1 MENKN
6 FSVSQINSYLKKKFN
21 MDPKLKN
28 IPVKGELSNYKSY
41 ANGHDY
47 FTLKDENSEIS
58 GVLYKGRKRNLEFK
72 PEDGMKVIIKGSVEV
87 YEKKGQYQLKAN
99 SMKKDGIGDLYIAFE
114 KLKEKLKSEGLFDE
128 SHKKDIPK
136 YPKRIG
142 VITAK
147 IGSAIKDIITT
158 INRRYPQCE
167 IYVFSTLVQGDFA
180 APQIVSQLKKSQRYD
195 LDTIIIGRGGGSI
208 EDLWPFNEEIVAR
221 EIFDCK
227 IPIISAVG
235 HETDFTISDFA
246 ADLRAP
252 TPTAAAELAVPQT
265 DELNN
270 RICEIN
276 KRLTKIMD
284 NKLSSNK
291 ERLDN
296 ICKKQIIKNPESIYN
311 IKQMHLD
318 QLINNLDHYS
328 KDMITKNKSKLLL
341 LENSAILK
349 NPENIYENKKT
360 HLNNL
365 IKNLDYSSKNIIT
378 KNKNKLQLIEGST
391 TLKNPKNIYENK
403 KTHLNNLIKNLN
415 YSSKNIITEN
425 KNKLEIIKSSKI
437 LKNPNE
443 IKNKKEDRLIINIDK
458 LEILNPL
465 LTLKRGYSI
474 AKSKDKVIKSVKD
487 VESGDEVNIKVDD
500 GTINTKVI

>member
-1 MENKN
+1 MENNN

-28 IPVKGELSNYKSY
+28 IQVKGELSNYKSY

-47 FTLKDENSEIS
+47 FTLKDENSQIK
-58 GVLYKGRKRNLEFK
+58 GVLYKGRKRNLEFEPK
-72 PEDGMKVIIKGSVEV
+72 NGMKVIIKGSIEV
-87 YEKKGQYQLKAN
+87 YEKNGYYQLKAN
-99 SMKKDGIGDLYIAFE
+99 TIKKDGIGDLYIAFE
-114 KLKEKLKSEGLFDE
+114 KLKKKLQSEGLFDKE
-128 SHKKDIPK
+128 HKKEIPK

-147 IGSAIKDIITT
+147 TGAAIKDIITT

-180 APQIVSQLKKSQRYD
+180 APQIVSQLKRSQKYD

-270 RICEIN
+270 RIYQIS
-276 KRLTKIMD
+276 KRLTKIME
-284 NKLSSNK
+284 NMLLNNK

-296 ICKKQIIKNPESIYN
+296 ICKKQIIKNPESIYD

-318 QLINNLDHYS
+318 QLINNLDHSS
-328 KDMITKNKSKLLL
+328 KDIITKNKSKLQL
-341 LENSAILK
+341 LENNAV
-349 NPENIYENKKT
+349 
-360 HLNNL
+360 
-365 IKNLDYSSKNIIT
+365 
-378 KNKNKLQLIEGST
+378 
-391 TLKNPKNIYENK
+391 LKNPKNIYENK

-437 LKNPNE
+437 LKNPND
-443 IKNKKEDRLIINIDK
+443 IKNKKEERLIVNVDK
-458 LEILNPL
+458 LSILNPL

-487 VESGDEVNIKVDD
+487 VESGDEVDIKVDD

>member
-1 MENKN
+1 MENNN

-28 IPVKGELSNYKSY
+28 IQVKGELSNYKSY

-47 FTLKDENSEIS
+47 FTLKDENSQIK
-58 GVLYKGRKRNLEFK
+58 GVLYKGRKRNLEFEPK
-72 PEDGMKVIIKGSVEV
+72 NGMKVIIKGSIEV
-87 YEKKGQYQLKAN
+87 YEKNGYYQLKAN
-99 SMKKDGIGDLYIAFE
+99 TIKKDGIGDLYIAFE
-114 KLKEKLKSEGLFDE
+114 KLKKKLQSEGLFDKE
-128 SHKKDIPK
+128 HKKEIPK

-147 IGSAIKDIITT
+147 TGAAIKDIITT

-180 APQIVSQLKKSQRYD
+180 APQIVSQLKKSQKYD

-270 RICEIN
+270 RIYQIS
-276 KRLTKIMD
+276 KRLTKIIE
-284 NKLSSNK
+284 NKISNNK

-296 ICKKQIIKNPESIYN
+296 ICKKQIIKNPESIYD

-318 QLINNLDHYS
+318 QLINNLDHSS
-328 KDMITKNKSKLLL
+328 KDIITKNKSKLQL
-341 LENSAILK
+341 LENNAV
-349 NPENIYENKKT
+349 
-360 HLNNL
+360 
-365 IKNLDYSSKNIIT
+365 
-378 KNKNKLQLIEGST
+378 
-391 TLKNPKNIYENK
+391 LKNPKNIYENK
-403 KTHLNNLIKNLN
+403 KTHLNNLINNLN

-437 LKNPNE
+437 LKNPND
-443 IKNKKEDRLIINIDK
+443 IKNKKEERLIVNVDK
-458 LEILNPL
+458 LSILNPL

-487 VESGDEVNIKVDD
+487 VESGDEVDIKVDD

>member
-1 MENKN
+1 MENNN

-28 IPVKGELSNYKSY
+28 IQVKGELSNYKSY

-47 FTLKDENSEIS
+47 FTLKDENSQIK
-58 GVLYKGRKRNLEFK
+58 GVLYKGRKRNLEFEPK
-72 PEDGMKVIIKGSVEV
+72 NGMKVIIKGSIEV
-87 YEKKGQYQLKAN
+87 YEKNGYYQLKAN
-99 SMKKDGIGDLYIAFE
+99 TIKKDGIGDLYIAFE
-114 KLKEKLKSEGLFDE
+114 KLKKKLQSEGLFDE
-128 SHKKDIPK
+128 EYKKEIPK

-147 IGSAIKDIITT
+147 TGAAIKDIITT

-180 APQIVSQLKKSQRYD
+180 APQIVNQLKRSQKYD

-270 RICEIN
+270 RIYQIS
-276 KRLTKIMD
+276 KRLTKIME
-284 NKLSSNK
+284 NNLSNNK

-296 ICKKQIIKNPESIYN
+296 ICKKQIIKNPESIYD

-318 QLINNLDHYS
+318 QLINNLDHSS
-328 KDMITKNKSKLLL
+328 KDIITKNKSKLQL
-341 LENSAILK
+341 LENNAV
-349 NPENIYENKKT
+349 
-360 HLNNL
+360 
-365 IKNLDYSSKNIIT
+365 
-378 KNKNKLQLIEGST
+378 
-391 TLKNPKNIYENK
+391 LKNPKNIYENK

-437 LKNPNE
+437 LKNPND
-443 IKNKKEDRLIINIDK
+443 IKNKKEERLIVNVDK
-458 LEILNPL
+458 LSILNPL

-487 VESGDEVNIKVDD
+487 VESGDEVDIKVDD

>member
-1 MENKN
+1 MENNN

-28 IPVKGELSNYKSY
+28 IQVKGELSNYKSY

-47 FTLKDENSEIS
+47 FTLKDENSQIK
-58 GVLYKGRKRNLEFK
+58 GVLYKGRKRNLEFEPK
-72 PEDGMKVIIKGSVEV
+72 NGMKVIIKGSIEV
-87 YEKKGQYQLKAN
+87 YEKNGYYQLKAN
-99 SMKKDGIGDLYIAFE
+99 TIKKDGIGDLYIAFE
-114 KLKEKLKSEGLFDE
+114 KLKKKLQSEGLFDKE
-128 SHKKDIPK
+128 HKKEIPK

-147 IGSAIKDIITT
+147 TGAAIKDIITT

-180 APQIVSQLKKSQRYD
+180 APQIVSQLKKSQKYD

-208 EDLWPFNEEIVAR
+208 EDLWPFNEELVAR

-270 RICEIN
+270 RIYQIS
-276 KRLTKIMD
+276 KRLTKIIE
-284 NKLSSNK
+284 NKISNNK

-296 ICKKQIIKNPESIYN
+296 ICKKQIIKNPESIYD

-318 QLINNLDHYS
+318 QLINNLDHSS
-328 KDMITKNKSKLLL
+328 KDIITKNKSKLQL
-341 LENSAILK
+341 LENNAV
-349 NPENIYENKKT
+349 
-360 HLNNL
+360 
-365 IKNLDYSSKNIIT
+365 
-378 KNKNKLQLIEGST
+378 
-391 TLKNPKNIYENK
+391 LKNPKNIYENK

-437 LKNPNE
+437 LKNPND
-443 IKNKKEDRLIINIDK
+443 IKNKKEERLIVNVDK
-458 LEILNPL
+458 LSILNPL

-487 VESGDEVNIKVDD
+487 VESGDEVDIKVDD

>member
-1 MENKN
+1 MENNN

-28 IPVKGELSNYKSY
+28 IQVKGELSNYKSY
-41 ANGHDY
+41 SNGHDY
-47 FTLKDENSEIS
+47 FTLKDENSQIK
-58 GVLYKGRKRNLEFK
+58 GVLYKGRKRNLEFEPK
-72 PEDGMKVIIKGSVEV
+72 NGMKVIIKGSIEV
-87 YEKKGQYQLKAN
+87 YEKNGYYQLKAN
-99 SMKKDGIGDLYIAFE
+99 TIKKDGIGDLYIAFE
-114 KLKEKLKSEGLFDE
+114 KLKKKLQSEGLFDKE
-128 SHKKDIPK
+128 HKKEIPK

-147 IGSAIKDIITT
+147 TGAAIKDIITT

-180 APQIVSQLKKSQRYD
+180 APQIVSQLKKSQKYD

-270 RICEIN
+270 RIYQIS
-276 KRLTKIMD
+276 KRLTKIIE
-284 NKLSSNK
+284 NKISNNK

-296 ICKKQIIKNPESIYN
+296 ICKKQIIKNPESIYD

-318 QLINNLDHYS
+318 QLINNLDHSS
-328 KDMITKNKSKLLL
+328 KDIITKNKSKLQL
-341 LENSAILK
+341 LENNAV
-349 NPENIYENKKT
+349 
-360 HLNNL
+360 
-365 IKNLDYSSKNIIT
+365 
-378 KNKNKLQLIEGST
+378 
-391 TLKNPKNIYENK
+391 LKNPKNIYENK

-437 LKNPNE
+437 LKNPND
-443 IKNKKEDRLIINIDK
+443 IKNKKEERLIVNVDK
-458 LEILNPL
+458 LSILNPL

-487 VESGDEVNIKVDD
+487 VESGDEVDIKVDD

>member
-1 MENKN
+1 MENNN

-28 IPVKGELSNYKSY
+28 IQIKGELSNYKSY

-47 FTLKDENSEIS
+47 FTLKDENSQIK
-58 GVLYKGRKRNLEFK
+58 GVLYKGRKRNLEFE
-72 PEDGMKVIIKGSVEV
+72 PENGMKVIIKGSVEV
-87 YEKKGQYQLKAN
+87 YEKNGYYQLKAN
-99 SMKKDGIGDLYIAFE
+99 TIKKDGIGDLYIAFE
-114 KLKEKLKSEGLFDE
+114 KLKKKLQSEGLFDKE
-128 SHKKDIPK
+128 HKNEIPK

-147 IGSAIKDIITT
+147 TGAAIKDIITT

-180 APQIVSQLKKSQRYD
+180 APQIVSQLKKSQKYD

-270 RICEIN
+270 RIYQIS
-276 KRLTKIMD
+276 KRLTKIIE
-284 NKLSSNK
+284 NKISNNK

-296 ICKKQIIKNPESIYN
+296 ICKKQIIKNPESIYD

-318 QLINNLDHYS
+318 QLINNLDHSS
-328 KDMITKNKSKLLL
+328 KDIITKNKSKLQL
-341 LENSAILK
+341 LENNAV
-349 NPENIYENKKT
+349 
-360 HLNNL
+360 
-365 IKNLDYSSKNIIT
+365 
-378 KNKNKLQLIEGST
+378 
-391 TLKNPKNIYENK
+391 LKNPKNIYENK

-437 LKNPNE
+437 LKNPND
-443 IKNKKEDRLIINIDK
+443 IKNKKEERLIVNVDK
-458 LEILNPL
+458 LSILNPL

-487 VESGDEVNIKVDD
+487 VESGDEVDIKVDD

>member
-1 MENKN
+1 MENNN

-28 IPVKGELSNYKSY
+28 IQVKGELSNYKSY

-47 FTLKDENSEIS
+47 FTLKDENSQIK
-58 GVLYKGRKRNLEFK
+58 GVLYKGRKRNLEFEPK
-72 PEDGMKVIIKGSVEV
+72 NGMKVIIKGSIEV
-87 YEKKGQYQLKAN
+87 YEKNGYYQLKAN
-99 SMKKDGIGDLYIAFE
+99 TIKKDGIGDLYIAFE
-114 KLKEKLKSEGLFDE
+114 KLKKKLQSEGLFDE
-128 SHKKDIPK
+128 EYKKEIPK

-147 IGSAIKDIITT
+147 TGAAIKDIITT

-180 APQIVSQLKKSQRYD
+180 APQIVSQLKRSQKYD

-270 RICEIN
+270 RIYQIS
-276 KRLTKIMD
+276 KRLTKIIE
-284 NKLSSNK
+284 NKISNNK

-296 ICKKQIIKNPESIYN
+296 ICKKQIIKNPESIYD

-318 QLINNLDHYS
+318 QLINNLDHSS
-328 KDMITKNKSKLLL
+328 KDIITKNKSKLQL
-341 LENSAILK
+341 LENNAV
-349 NPENIYENKKT
+349 
-360 HLNNL
+360 
-365 IKNLDYSSKNIIT
+365 
-378 KNKNKLQLIEGST
+378 
-391 TLKNPKNIYENK
+391 LKNPKNIYENK

-437 LKNPNE
+437 LKNPND
-443 IKNKKEDRLIINIDK
+443 IKNKKEERLIVNVDK
-458 LEILNPL
+458 LSILNPL

-487 VESGDEVNIKVDD
+487 VESGDEVDIKVDD

>member
-1 MENKN
+1 MENNN

-28 IPVKGELSNYKSY
+28 IQVKGELSNYKSY

-47 FTLKDENSEIS
+47 FTLKDENSQIK
-58 GVLYKGRKRNLEFK
+58 GVLYKGRKRNLEFEPK
-72 PEDGMKVIIKGSVEV
+72 NGMKVIIKGSIEV
-87 YEKKGQYQLKAN
+87 YEKNGYYQLKAN
-99 SMKKDGIGDLYIAFE
+99 TIKKDGIGDLYIAFE
-114 KLKEKLKSEGLFDE
+114 KLKKKLQSEGLFDKE
-128 SHKKDIPK
+128 HKKEIPK

-147 IGSAIKDIITT
+147 TGAAIKDIITT

-180 APQIVSQLKKSQRYD
+180 APQIVSQLKKSQKYD

-270 RICEIN
+270 RIYQIS
-276 KRLTKIMD
+276 KRLTKIIE
-284 NKLSSNK
+284 NKISNNK

-296 ICKKQIIKNPESIYN
+296 ICKKQIIKNPESIYD

-318 QLINNLDHYS
+318 QLINNLDHSS
-328 KDMITKNKSKLLL
+328 KDIITKNKSKLQL
-341 LENSAILK
+341 LENNAV
-349 NPENIYENKKT
+349 
-360 HLNNL
+360 
-365 IKNLDYSSKNIIT
+365 
-378 KNKNKLQLIEGST
+378 
-391 TLKNPKNIYENK
+391 LKNPKNIYENK

-437 LKNPNE
+437 LKNPND
-443 IKNKKEDRLIINIDK
+443 IKNKKEERLIVNVDK
-458 LEILNPL
+458 LSILNPL

-487 VESGDEVNIKVDD
+487 VESGDEVDIKVDD

>member
-1 MENKN
+1 
-6 FSVSQINSYLKKKFN
+6 
-21 MDPKLKN
+21 
-28 IPVKGELSNYKSY
+28 
-41 ANGHDY
+41 
-47 FTLKDENSEIS
+47 
-58 GVLYKGRKRNLEFK
+58 
-72 PEDGMKVIIKGSVEV
+72 MKVIIKGSIEV
-87 YEKKGQYQLKAN
+87 YEKNGYYQLKAN
-99 SMKKDGIGDLYIAFE
+99 TIKKDGIGDLYIAFE
-114 KLKEKLKSEGLFDE
+114 KLKKKLQSEGLFDKE
-128 SHKKDIPK
+128 HKKEIPK

-147 IGSAIKDIITT
+147 TGAAIKDIITT

-180 APQIVSQLKKSQRYD
+180 APQIVSQLKKSQKYD

-270 RICEIN
+270 RIYQIS
-276 KRLTKIMD
+276 KRLTKIIE
-284 NKLSSNK
+284 NKISNNK

-296 ICKKQIIKNPESIYN
+296 ICKKQIIKNPESIYD

-318 QLINNLDHYS
+318 QLINNLDHSS
-328 KDMITKNKSKLLL
+328 KDIITKNKSKLQL
-341 LENSAILK
+341 LENNAV
-349 NPENIYENKKT
+349 
-360 HLNNL
+360 
-365 IKNLDYSSKNIIT
+365 
-378 KNKNKLQLIEGST
+378 
-391 TLKNPKNIYENK
+391 LKNPKNIYENK

-437 LKNPNE
+437 LKNPND
-443 IKNKKEDRLIINIDK
+443 IKNKKEERLIVNVDK
-458 LEILNPL
+458 LSILNPL

-487 VESGDEVNIKVDD
+487 VESGDEVDIKVDD

>member
-1 MENKN
+1 MENNN

-28 IPVKGELSNYKSY
+28 IQVKGELSNYKSY

-47 FTLKDENSEIS
+47 FTLKDENSQIK
-58 GVLYKGRKRNLEFK
+58 GVLYKGRKRNLEFEPK
-72 PEDGMKVIIKGSVEV
+72 NGMKVIIKGSIEV
-87 YEKKGQYQLKAN
+87 YEKNGYYQLKAN
-99 SMKKDGIGDLYIAFE
+99 TIKKDGIGDLYIAFE
-114 KLKEKLKSEGLFDE
+114 KLKKKLQSEGLFDKE
-128 SHKKDIPK
+128 HKKEIPK

-147 IGSAIKDIITT
+147 TGAAIKDIITT

-180 APQIVSQLKKSQRYD
+180 APQIVSQLKKSQKYD

-208 EDLWPFNEEIVAR
+208 EDLWRFNEEIGAS
-221 EIFDCK
+221 EIFDCI

-270 RICEIN
+270 RIYQIS
-276 KRLTKIMD
+276 KRLTKIIE
-284 NKLSSNK
+284 NKISNNK

-296 ICKKQIIKNPESIYN
+296 ICKKQIIKNPESIYD

-318 QLINNLDHYS
+318 QLINNLDHSS
-328 KDMITKNKSKLLL
+328 KDIITKNKSKLQL
-341 LENSAILK
+341 LENNAV
-349 NPENIYENKKT
+349 
-360 HLNNL
+360 
-365 IKNLDYSSKNIIT
+365 
-378 KNKNKLQLIEGST
+378 
-391 TLKNPKNIYENK
+391 LKNPKNIYENK

-437 LKNPNE
+437 LKNPND
-443 IKNKKEDRLIINIDK
+443 IKNKKEERLIVNVDK
-458 LEILNPL
+458 LSILNPL

-487 VESGDEVNIKVDD
+487 VESGDEVDIKVDD

>member
-1 MENKN
+1 MENNN

-28 IPVKGELSNYKSY
+28 IQVKGELSNYKSY

-47 FTLKDENSEIS
+47 FTLKDENSQIK
-58 GVLYKGRKRNLEFK
+58 GVLYKGRKRNLEFEPK
-72 PEDGMKVIIKGSVEV
+72 NGMKVIIKGSIEV
-87 YEKKGQYQLKAN
+87 YEKNGYYQLKAN
-99 SMKKDGIGDLYIAFE
+99 TIKKDGIGDLYIAFE
-114 KLKEKLKSEGLFDE
+114 KLKKKLQSEGLFDKE
-128 SHKKDIPK
+128 HKKEIPK

-147 IGSAIKDIITT
+147 TGAAIKDIITT

-180 APQIVSQLKKSQRYD
+180 APQIVSQLKKSQKYD

-270 RICEIN
+270 RIYQIS
-276 KRLTKIMD
+276 KRLTKIME
-284 NKLSSNK
+284 NNLSNNK

-296 ICKKQIIKNPESIYN
+296 ICKKQIIKNPESIYD

-318 QLINNLDHYS
+318 QLINNLDHSS
-328 KDMITKNKSKLLL
+328 KDIITKNKSKLQL
-341 LENSAILK
+341 LENNAV
-349 NPENIYENKKT
+349 
-360 HLNNL
+360 
-365 IKNLDYSSKNIIT
+365 
-378 KNKNKLQLIEGST
+378 
-391 TLKNPKNIYENK
+391 LKNPKNIYENK

-437 LKNPNE
+437 LKNPND
-443 IKNKKEDRLIINIDK
+443 IKNKKEERLIVNVDK
-458 LEILNPL
+458 LSILNPL

-487 VESGDEVNIKVDD
+487 VESGDEVDIKVDD

>member
-1 MENKN
+1 MENNN

-28 IPVKGELSNYKSY
+28 IQVKGELSNYKSY

-47 FTLKDENSEIS
+47 FTLKDENSQIK
-58 GVLYKGRKRNLEFK
+58 GVLYKGRKRNLEFEPK
-72 PEDGMKVIIKGSVEV
+72 NGMKVIIKGSIEV
-87 YEKKGQYQLKAN
+87 YEKNGYYQLKAN
-99 SMKKDGIGDLYIAFE
+99 TIKKDGIGDLYIAFE
-114 KLKEKLKSEGLFDE
+114 KLKKKLQSEGLFDE
-128 SHKKDIPK
+128 EYKKEIPK

-147 IGSAIKDIITT
+147 TGAAIKDIITT

-180 APQIVSQLKKSQRYD
+180 APQIVSQLKRSQKYD

-270 RICEIN
+270 RIYQIS
-276 KRLTKIMD
+276 KRLTKIIE
-284 NKLSSNK
+284 NKISNNK

-296 ICKKQIIKNPESIYN
+296 ICKKQIIKNPESIYD

-318 QLINNLDHYS
+318 QLINNLDHSS
-328 KDMITKNKSKLLL
+328 KDIITKNKSKLQL
-341 LENSAILK
+341 LENNSV
-349 NPENIYENKKT
+349 
-360 HLNNL
+360 
-365 IKNLDYSSKNIIT
+365 
-378 KNKNKLQLIEGST
+378 
-391 TLKNPKNIYENK
+391 LKNPKNIYENK

-437 LKNPNE
+437 LKNPND
-443 IKNKKEDRLIINIDK
+443 IKNKKEERLIVNVDK
-458 LEILNPL
+458 LSILNPL

-487 VESGDEVNIKVDD
+487 VESGDEVDIKVDD

>member
-1 MENKN
+1 MENNN

-28 IPVKGELSNYKSY
+28 IQVKGELSNYKSY

-47 FTLKDENSEIS
+47 FTLKDENSQIK
-58 GVLYKGRKRNLEFK
+58 GVLYKGRKRNLEFEPK
-72 PEDGMKVIIKGSVEV
+72 NGMKVIIKGSIEV
-87 YEKKGQYQLKAN
+87 YEKNGYYQLKAN
-99 SMKKDGIGDLYIAFE
+99 TIKKDGIGDLYIAFE
-114 KLKEKLKSEGLFDE
+114 KLKKKLQSEGLFDKR
-128 SHKKDIPK
+128 HKKEIPK

-147 IGSAIKDIITT
+147 TGAAIKDIITT

-180 APQIVSQLKKSQRYD
+180 APQIVSQLKKSQKYD

-270 RICEIN
+270 RIYQIS
-276 KRLTKIMD
+276 KRLTKIIE
-284 NKLSSNK
+284 NKISNNK

-296 ICKKQIIKNPESIYN
+296 ICKKQIIKNPESIYD

-318 QLINNLDHYS
+318 QLINNLDHSS
-328 KDMITKNKSKLLL
+328 KDIITKNKSKLQL
-341 LENSAILK
+341 LENNAV
-349 NPENIYENKKT
+349 
-360 HLNNL
+360 
-365 IKNLDYSSKNIIT
+365 
-378 KNKNKLQLIEGST
+378 
-391 TLKNPKNIYENK
+391 LKNPKNIYENK

-437 LKNPNE
+437 LKNPND
-443 IKNKKEDRLIINIDK
+443 IKNKKEERLIVNVDK
-458 LEILNPL
+458 LSILNPL

-487 VESGDEVNIKVDD
+487 VESGDEVDIKVDD

>member
-1 MENKN
+1 MENNN

-28 IPVKGELSNYKSY
+28 IQVKGELSNYKSY

-47 FTLKDENSEIS
+47 FTLKDENSQIK
-58 GVLYKGRKRNLEFK
+58 GVLYKGRKRNLEFEPK
-72 PEDGMKVIIKGSVEV
+72 NGMKVIIKGSIEV
-87 YEKKGQYQLKAN
+87 YEKNGYYQLKAN
-99 SMKKDGIGDLYIAFE
+99 TIKKDGIGDLYIAFE
-114 KLKEKLKSEGLFDE
+114 KLKKKLQSEGLFDKE
-128 SHKKDIPK
+128 HKKEIPK

-147 IGSAIKDIITT
+147 TGAAIKDIITT

-180 APQIVSQLKKSQRYD
+180 APQIVSQLKRSQKYD

-270 RICEIN
+270 RIYQIS
-276 KRLTKIMD
+276 KRLTKIIE
-284 NKLSSNK
+284 NKISNNK

-296 ICKKQIIKNPESIYN
+296 ICKKQIIKNPESIYD

-318 QLINNLDHYS
+318 QLINNLDHSS
-328 KDMITKNKSKLLL
+328 KDIITKNKSKLQL
-341 LENSAILK
+341 LENNAVLK
-349 NPENIYENKKT
+349 NPKNVYENKKT

-365 IKNLDYSSKNIIT
+365 IN
-378 KNKNKLQLIEGST
+378 
-391 TLKNPKNIYENK
+391 
-403 KTHLNNLIKNLN
+403 NLN

-437 LKNPNE
+437 LKNPND
-443 IKNKKEDRLIINIDK
+443 IKNKKEERLIVNVDK
-458 LEILNPL
+458 LSILNPL

-487 VESGDEVNIKVDD
+487 VESGDEVDIKVDD

>member
-1 MENKN
+1 MENNN

-28 IPVKGELSNYKSY
+28 IQVKGELSNYKSY

-47 FTLKDENSEIS
+47 FTLKDENSQIK
-58 GVLYKGRKRNLEFK
+58 GVLYKGRKRNLEFEPK
-72 PEDGMKVIIKGSVEV
+72 NGMKVIIKGSIEV
-87 YEKKGQYQLKAN
+87 YEKNGYYQLKAN
-99 SMKKDGIGDLYIAFE
+99 TIKKDGIGDLYIAFE
-114 KLKEKLKSEGLFDE
+114 KLKKKLQSEGLFDKE
-128 SHKKDIPK
+128 HKNEIPK

-147 IGSAIKDIITT
+147 TGAAIKDIITT

-180 APQIVSQLKKSQRYD
+180 APQIVSQLKRSQKYD

-270 RICEIN
+270 RIYQIS
-276 KRLTKIMD
+276 KRLTKIME
-284 NKLSSNK
+284 NNLSNNK

-296 ICKKQIIKNPESIYN
+296 ICKKQIIKNPESIYD

-318 QLINNLDHYS
+318 QLINNLDHSS
-328 KDMITKNKSKLLL
+328 KDIITKNKSKLQL
-341 LENSAILK
+341 LENNAV
-349 NPENIYENKKT
+349 
-360 HLNNL
+360 
-365 IKNLDYSSKNIIT
+365 
-378 KNKNKLQLIEGST
+378 
-391 TLKNPKNIYENK
+391 LKNPKNIYENK

-437 LKNPNE
+437 LKNPND
-443 IKNKKEDRLIINIDK
+443 IKNKKEERLIVNVDK
-458 LEILNPL
+458 LSILNPL

-487 VESGDEVNIKVDD
+487 VESGDEVDIKVDD

>member
-1 MENKN
+1 MENNN

-28 IPVKGELSNYKSY
+28 IQVKGELSNYKSY

-47 FTLKDENSEIS
+47 FTLKDENSQIK
-58 GVLYKGRKRNLEFK
+58 GVLYKGRKRNLEFEPK
-72 PEDGMKVIIKGSVEV
+72 NGMKVIIKGSIEV
-87 YEKKGQYQLKAN
+87 YEKNGYYQLKAN
-99 SMKKDGIGDLYIAFE
+99 TIKKDGIGDLYIAFE
-114 KLKEKLKSEGLFDE
+114 KLKKKLQSEGLFDE
-128 SHKKDIPK
+128 EYKKEIPK

-147 IGSAIKDIITT
+147 TGAAIKDIITT

-180 APQIVSQLKKSQRYD
+180 APQIVSQLKKSQKYD

-270 RICEIN
+270 RIYQIS
-276 KRLTKIMD
+276 KRLTKIIE
-284 NKLSSNK
+284 NKISNNK

-296 ICKKQIIKNPESIYN
+296 ICKKQIIKNPESIYD

-318 QLINNLDHYS
+318 QLINNLDHSS
-328 KDMITKNKSKLLL
+328 KDIITKNKSKLQL
-341 LENSAILK
+341 LENNAV
-349 NPENIYENKKT
+349 
-360 HLNNL
+360 
-365 IKNLDYSSKNIIT
+365 
-378 KNKNKLQLIEGST
+378 
-391 TLKNPKNIYENK
+391 LKNPKNIYENK

-437 LKNPNE
+437 LKNPND
-443 IKNKKEDRLIINIDK
+443 IKNKKEERLIVNVDK
-458 LEILNPL
+458 LSILNPL

-487 VESGDEVNIKVDD
+487 VESGDEVDIKVDD

>member
-1 MENKN
+1 MENNN

-28 IPVKGELSNYKSY
+28 IQVKGELSNYKSY

-47 FTLKDENSEIS
+47 FTLKDENSQIK
-58 GVLYKGRKRNLEFK
+58 GVLYKGRKRNLEFEPK
-72 PEDGMKVIIKGSVEV
+72 NGMKVIIKGSIEV
-87 YEKKGQYQLKAN
+87 YEKNGYYQLKAN
-99 SMKKDGIGDLYIAFE
+99 TIKKDGIGDLYIAFE
-114 KLKEKLKSEGLFDE
+114 KLKKKLQSEGLFDKE
-128 SHKKDIPK
+128 HKKEIPK

-147 IGSAIKDIITT
+147 TGAAIKDIITT

-180 APQIVSQLKKSQRYD
+180 APQIVSQLKRSQKYD

-270 RICEIN
+270 RIYQIS
-276 KRLTKIMD
+276 KRLTKIIE
-284 NKLSSNK
+284 NKISNNK

-296 ICKKQIIKNPESIYN
+296 ICKKQIIKNPESIYD

-318 QLINNLDHYS
+318 QLINNLDHSS
-328 KDMITKNKSKLLL
+328 KDIITKNKSKLQL
-341 LENSAILK
+341 LENNSV
-349 NPENIYENKKT
+349 
-360 HLNNL
+360 
-365 IKNLDYSSKNIIT
+365 
-378 KNKNKLQLIEGST
+378 
-391 TLKNPKNIYENK
+391 LKNPKNIYENK

-437 LKNPNE
+437 LKNPND
-443 IKNKKEDRLIINIDK
+443 IKNKKEERLIVNVDK
-458 LEILNPL
+458 LSILNPL

-487 VESGDEVNIKVDD
+487 VESGDEVDIKVDD

>member
-1 MENKN
+1 MENNN

-28 IPVKGELSNYKSY
+28 IQVKGELSNYKSY

-47 FTLKDENSEIS
+47 FTLKDENSQIK
-58 GVLYKGRKRNLEFK
+58 GVLYKGRKRNLEFEPK
-72 PEDGMKVIIKGSVEV
+72 NGMKVIIKGSIEV
-87 YEKKGQYQLKAN
+87 YEKNGYYQLKAN
-99 SMKKDGIGDLYIAFE
+99 TIKKDGIGDLYIAFE
-114 KLKEKLKSEGLFDE
+114 KLKKKLQSEGLFDKE
-128 SHKKDIPK
+128 HKKEIPK

-147 IGSAIKDIITT
+147 TGAAIKDIITT

-180 APQIVSQLKKSQRYD
+180 APQIVSQLKRSQKYD

-270 RICEIN
+270 RIYQIS
-276 KRLTKIMD
+276 KRLTKIIE
-284 NKLSSNK
+284 NKISNNK

-296 ICKKQIIKNPESIYN
+296 ICKKQIIKNPESIYD

-318 QLINNLDHYS
+318 QLINNLDHSS
-328 KDMITKNKSKLLL
+328 KDIITKNKSKLQL
-341 LENSAILK
+341 LENNAV
-349 NPENIYENKKT
+349 
-360 HLNNL
+360 
-365 IKNLDYSSKNIIT
+365 
-378 KNKNKLQLIEGST
+378 
-391 TLKNPKNIYENK
+391 LKNPKNIYENK

-437 LKNPNE
+437 LKNPND
-443 IKNKKEDRLIINIDK
+443 IKNKKEERLIVNVDK
-458 LEILNPL
+458 LSILNPL

-487 VESGDEVNIKVDD
+487 VESGDEVDIKVDD

>member
-1 MENKN
+1 MENNN

-28 IPVKGELSNYKSY
+28 IQVKGELSNYKSY

-47 FTLKDENSEIS
+47 FTLKDENSQIK
-58 GVLYKGRKRNLEFK
+58 GVLYKGRKRNLEFEPK
-72 PEDGMKVIIKGSVEV
+72 NGMKVIIKGSIEV
-87 YEKKGQYQLKAN
+87 YEKNGYYQLKAN
-99 SMKKDGIGDLYIAFE
+99 TIKKDGIGDLYIAFE
-114 KLKEKLKSEGLFDE
+114 KLKKKLQSEGLFDKE
-128 SHKKDIPK
+128 HKKEIPK

-147 IGSAIKDIITT
+147 TGAAIKDIITT

-180 APQIVSQLKKSQRYD
+180 APQIVSQLKRSQKYD

-270 RICEIN
+270 RIYQIS
-276 KRLTKIMD
+276 KRLTKIIE
-284 NKLSSNK
+284 NKISNNK

-296 ICKKQIIKNPESIYN
+296 ICKKQIIKNPESIYD

-318 QLINNLDHYS
+318 QLINNLDHSS
-328 KDMITKNKSKLLL
+328 KDIITKNKSKLQL
-341 LENSAILK
+341 LENNSV
-349 NPENIYENKKT
+349 
-360 HLNNL
+360 
-365 IKNLDYSSKNIIT
+365 
-378 KNKNKLQLIEGST
+378 
-391 TLKNPKNIYENK
+391 LKNPKNIYENK
-403 KTHLNNLIKNLN
+403 KTRLNNLIKNLN

-437 LKNPNE
+437 LKNPND
-443 IKNKKEDRLIINIDK
+443 IKNKKEERLIVNVDK
-458 LEILNPL
+458 LSILNPL

-487 VESGDEVNIKVDD
+487 VESGDEVDIKVDD

>member
-1 MENKN
+1 MENNN

-28 IPVKGELSNYKSY
+28 IQVKGELSNYKSY

-47 FTLKDENSEIS
+47 FTLKDENSQIK
-58 GVLYKGRKRNLEFK
+58 GVLYKGRKR
-72 PEDGMKVIIKGSVEV
+72 MKVIIKGSIEV
-87 YEKKGQYQLKAN
+87 YEKNGYYQLKAN
-99 SMKKDGIGDLYIAFE
+99 TIKKDGIGDLYIAFE
-114 KLKEKLKSEGLFDE
+114 KLKKKLQSEGLFDE
-128 SHKKDIPK
+128 EYKKEIPK

-147 IGSAIKDIITT
+147 TGAAIKDIITT

-180 APQIVSQLKKSQRYD
+180 APQIVSQLKRSQKYD

-270 RICEIN
+270 RIYQIS
-276 KRLTKIMD
+276 KRLTKIME
-284 NKLSSNK
+284 NMLSNNK

-296 ICKKQIIKNPESIYN
+296 ICKKQIIKNPESIYD

-318 QLINNLDHYS
+318 QLINNLDHSS
-328 KDMITKNKSKLLL
+328 KDIITKNKSKLQL
-341 LENSAILK
+341 LENNAV
-349 NPENIYENKKT
+349 
-360 HLNNL
+360 
-365 IKNLDYSSKNIIT
+365 
-378 KNKNKLQLIEGST
+378 
-391 TLKNPKNIYENK
+391 LKNPKNIYENK

-437 LKNPNE
+437 LKNPND
-443 IKNKKEDRLIINIDK
+443 IKNKKEERLIVNVDK
-458 LEILNPL
+458 LSILNPL

-487 VESGDEVNIKVDD
+487 VESGDEVDIKVDD

>member
-1 MENKN
+1 MENNN

-28 IPVKGELSNYKSY
+28 IQIKGELSNYKSY

-47 FTLKDENSEIS
+47 FTLKDENSQIK
-58 GVLYKGRKRNLEFK
+58 GVLYKGRKRNLEFEPK
-72 PEDGMKVIIKGSVEV
+72 NGMKVIIKGSIEV
-87 YEKKGQYQLKAN
+87 YEKNGYYQLKAN
-99 SMKKDGIGDLYIAFE
+99 TIKKDGIGDLYIAFE
-114 KLKEKLKSEGLFDE
+114 KLKKKLQSEGLFDKE
-128 SHKKDIPK
+128 HKKEIPK

-147 IGSAIKDIITT
+147 TGAAIKDIITT

-180 APQIVSQLKKSQRYD
+180 APQIVSQLKKSQKYD

-270 RICEIN
+270 RIYQIS
-276 KRLTKIMD
+276 KRLTKIIE
-284 NKLSSNK
+284 NKISNNK

-296 ICKKQIIKNPESIYN
+296 ICKKQIIKNPESIYD

-318 QLINNLDHYS
+318 QLINNLDHSS
-328 KDMITKNKSKLLL
+328 KDIITKNKSKLQL
-341 LENSAILK
+341 LENNAV
-349 NPENIYENKKT
+349 
-360 HLNNL
+360 
-365 IKNLDYSSKNIIT
+365 
-378 KNKNKLQLIEGST
+378 
-391 TLKNPKNIYENK
+391 LKNPKNIYENK

-437 LKNPNE
+437 LKNPND
-443 IKNKKEDRLIINIDK
+443 IKNKKEERLIVNVDK
-458 LEILNPL
+458 LSILNPL

-487 VESGDEVNIKVDD
+487 VESGDEVDIKVDD

>member
-1 MENKN
+1 MENNN

-28 IPVKGELSNYKSY
+28 IQVKGELSNYKSY

-47 FTLKDENSEIS
+47 FTLKDENSQIK
-58 GVLYKGRKRNLEFK
+58 GVLYKGRKRNLEFEPK
-72 PEDGMKVIIKGSVEV
+72 NGMKVIIKGSIEV
-87 YEKKGQYQLKAN
+87 YEKNGYYQLKAN
-99 SMKKDGIGDLYIAFE
+99 TIKKDGIGDLYIAFE
-114 KLKEKLKSEGLFDE
+114 KLKKKLQSEGLFDKE
-128 SHKKDIPK
+128 HKKEIPK

-147 IGSAIKDIITT
+147 TGAAIKDIITT

-180 APQIVSQLKKSQRYD
+180 APQIVSQLKKSQKYD
-195 LDTIIIGRGGGSI
+195 LDTIIIVRGGGSI

-270 RICEIN
+270 RIYQIS
-276 KRLTKIMD
+276 KRLTKIME
-284 NKLSSNK
+284 NMLSNNK

-296 ICKKQIIKNPESIYN
+296 ICKKQIIKNPESIYD

-318 QLINNLDHYS
+318 QLINNLDHSS
-328 KDMITKNKSKLLL
+328 KDIITKNKSKLQL
-341 LENSAILK
+341 LENNAV
-349 NPENIYENKKT
+349 
-360 HLNNL
+360 
-365 IKNLDYSSKNIIT
+365 
-378 KNKNKLQLIEGST
+378 
-391 TLKNPKNIYENK
+391 LKNPKNIYENK

-437 LKNPNE
+437 LKNPND
-443 IKNKKEDRLIINIDK
+443 IKNKKEERLIVNVDK
-458 LEILNPL
+458 LSILNPL

-487 VESGDEVNIKVDD
+487 VESGDEVDIKVDD

>member
-1 MENKN
+1 MENNN

-28 IPVKGELSNYKSY
+28 IQVKGELSNYKSY

-47 FTLKDENSEIS
+47 FTLKDENSQIK
-58 GVLYKGRKRNLEFK
+58 GVLYKGRKRNLEFEPK
-72 PEDGMKVIIKGSVEV
+72 NGMKVIIKGSIEV
-87 YEKKGQYQLKAN
+87 YEKNGYYQLKAN
-99 SMKKDGIGDLYIAFE
+99 TIKKDGIGDLYIAFE
-114 KLKEKLKSEGLFDE
+114 KLKKKLQSEGLFDKE
-128 SHKKDIPK
+128 HKKEIPK

-147 IGSAIKDIITT
+147 TGAAIKDIITT

-180 APQIVSQLKKSQRYD
+180 APQIVNQLKRSQKYD

-270 RICEIN
+270 RIYQIS
-276 KRLTKIMD
+276 KRLTKIME
-284 NKLSSNK
+284 NMLLNNK

-296 ICKKQIIKNPESIYN
+296 ICKKQIIKNPESIYD

-318 QLINNLDHYS
+318 QLINNLDHSS
-328 KDMITKNKSKLLL
+328 KDIITKNKSKLQL
-341 LENSAILK
+341 LENNAV
-349 NPENIYENKKT
+349 
-360 HLNNL
+360 
-365 IKNLDYSSKNIIT
+365 
-378 KNKNKLQLIEGST
+378 
-391 TLKNPKNIYENK
+391 LKNPKNIYENK

-437 LKNPNE
+437 LKNPND
-443 IKNKKEDRLIINIDK
+443 IKNKKEERLIVNVDK
-458 LEILNPL
+458 LSILNPL

-487 VESGDEVNIKVDD
+487 VESGDEVDIKVDD

>member
-1 MENKN
+1 MENNN

-28 IPVKGELSNYKSY
+28 IQVKGELSNYKSY

-47 FTLKDENSEIS
+47 FTLKDENSQIK
-58 GVLYKGRKRNLEFK
+58 GVLYKGRKRNLEFEPK
-72 PEDGMKVIIKGSVEV
+72 NGMKVIIKGSIEV
-87 YEKKGQYQLKAN
+87 YEKNGYYQLKAN
-99 SMKKDGIGDLYIAFE
+99 TIKKDGIGDLYIAFE
-114 KLKEKLKSEGLFDE
+114 KLKKKLQSEGLFDKE
-128 SHKKDIPK
+128 HKKEIPK

-147 IGSAIKDIITT
+147 TGAAIKDIITT

-180 APQIVSQLKKSQRYD
+180 APQIVSQLKRSQKYD

-270 RICEIN
+270 RIYQIS
-276 KRLTKIMD
+276 KRLTKIIE
-284 NKLSSNK
+284 NKISNNK

-296 ICKKQIIKNPESIYN
+296 ICKKQIIKNPESIYD

-318 QLINNLDHYS
+318 QLINNLDHSS
-328 KDMITKNKSKLLL
+328 KDIITKNKSKLQL
-341 LENSAILK
+341 LENNAV
-349 NPENIYENKKT
+349 
-360 HLNNL
+360 
-365 IKNLDYSSKNIIT
+365 
-378 KNKNKLQLIEGST
+378 
-391 TLKNPKNIYENK
+391 LKNPKNVYENK

-437 LKNPNE
+437 LKNPND
-443 IKNKKEDRLIINIDK
+443 IKNKKEERLIVNVDK
-458 LEILNPL
+458 LSILNPL

-487 VESGDEVNIKVDD
+487 VESGDEVDIKVDD